1 MENEDKEKAS
11 KIIITVSVI
20 IIFALVIGVI
30 IFIVA
35 YTNEQLKYKRLN
47 ETKNEVINQV
57 NDDNSFRIENVTN
70 EKIINNSNETFD
82 RSFGKVDIVWVD
94 KANNIIQYPLKPAL
108 KNMTPVKFNQST
120 LSFVKTT
127 ENDKDWYDYSKRMW
141 ANAIDE
147 SLSYFVWIPRYA
159 YKITYYSDSNFTKAI
174 GYSDSRGILKINTDG
189 TLTRIQ
195 SRASGLK
202 EIGNHYILAP
212 AFMKDTASGFNN
224 GGWDVNISGIWCSK
238 YEMSLEVNS
247 SHIDTES
254 QAIGDV
260 ITSNIVRAVSRPA
273 VSSWRNI
280 SIGKAYYNSYNY
292 NRDLESHMMKNS
304 EWGAVSY
311 LAYSIYGRNTYKIT
325 NNTSHDYLTGGTKVE
340 TDVYNTYSSE
350 STTGNAT
357 GVYDLSGNAW
367 EFVSTF
373 INNGYARLQEYGGT
387 EEGYLLQNAS
397 SNKYKTVY
405 SKSSTDK
412 GKGNYDNTHAIAN
425 YNANMTRRGDAMY
438 ETSLSGYG
446 STAWNVNSSFYIQ
459 LDIPF
464 LIRGGDF
471 ASQTSAGLFSYNGT
485 SGQANASDSFRVML
499 VGD

>member
-1 MENEDKEKAS
+1 MEAVVENEDKEKAS
-11 KIIITVSVI
+11 KVIITVSVI

-141 ANAIDE
+141 ANAIDDN
-147 SLSYFVWIPRYA
+147 LSYFVWIPRYA

-174 GYSDSRGILKINTDG
+174 RYSDSRGILKINSDG

-224 GGWDVNISGIWCSK
+224 GGWYVNISGIC
-238 YEMSLEVNS
+238 VQN
-247 SHIDTES
+247 
-254 QAIGDV
+254 
-260 ITSNIVRAVSRPA
+260 
-273 VSSWRNI
+273 
-280 SIGKAYYNSYNY
+280 
-292 NRDLESHMMKNS
+292 MK
-304 EWGAVSY
+304 
-311 LAYSIYGRNTYKIT
+311 
-325 NNTSHDYLTGGTKVE
+325 
-340 TDVYNTYSSE
+340 
-350 STTGNAT
+350 
-357 GVYDLSGNAW
+357 
-367 EFVSTF
+367 
-373 INNGYARLQEYGGT
+373 
-387 EEGYLLQNAS
+387 
-397 SNKYKTVY
+397 
-405 SKSSTDK
+405 
-412 GKGNYDNTHAIAN
+412 
-425 YNANMTRRGDAMY
+425 
-438 ETSLSGYG
+438 
-446 STAWNVNSSFYIQ
+446 
-459 LDIPF
+459 
-464 LIRGGDF
+464 
-471 ASQTSAGLFSYNGT
+471 
-485 SGQANASDSFRVML
+485 
-499 VGD
+499 